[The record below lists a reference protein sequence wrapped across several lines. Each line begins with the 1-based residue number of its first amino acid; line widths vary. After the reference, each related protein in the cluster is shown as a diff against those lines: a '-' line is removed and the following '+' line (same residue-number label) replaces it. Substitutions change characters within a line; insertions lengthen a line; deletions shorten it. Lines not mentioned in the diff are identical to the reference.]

1 MPSAADLHYLK
12 IVKLFLSGRKLLI
25 LISSVAV
32 IWYNTLM
39 NTKNIVLIGM
49 PGTGKSTAGV
59 LLAKA
64 MRMPFIDTDL
74 LIQKQENCYLQELI
88 NTCGINEFIK
98 IEEKV
103 ILGLDVQNTVIA
115 TGGSAVYSE
124 PAVRHLKSNGIFVFL
139 NSKIYQLER
148 RLKNVQTR
156 GIAMKSGQTLS
167 NLYHE
172 RLPLYKRYADIEIDC
187 SKKHIE
193 TIVSEIKNSLKNFIK

>member
-1 MPSAADLHYLK
+1 
-12 IVKLFLSGRKLLI
+12 
-25 LISSVAV
+25 
-32 IWYNTLM
+32 M

-49 PGTGKSTAGV
+49 PGSGKSTAGV

-64 MRMPFIDTDL
+64 MKMPFIDTDL

-88 NTCGINEFIK
+88 NTHGINEFIK

-103 ILGLDVQNTVIA
+103 ILGIDAENTVIA
-115 TGGSAVYSE
+115 TGGSVVYSE
-124 PAVRHLKSNGIFVFL
+124 SAVRHLKSNGILVFL

-148 RLKNVQTR
+148 RLKNMQTR

-167 NLYHE
+167 GLYNE
-172 RLPLYKRYADIEIDC
+172 RLPLYKKYADIEIDC

-193 TIVSEIKNSLKNFIK
+193 TIVSEIKNKVHQIML